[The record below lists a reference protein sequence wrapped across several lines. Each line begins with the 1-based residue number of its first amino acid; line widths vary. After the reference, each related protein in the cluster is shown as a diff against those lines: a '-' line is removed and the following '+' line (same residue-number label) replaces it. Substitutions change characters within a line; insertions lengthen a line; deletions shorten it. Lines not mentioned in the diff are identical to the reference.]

1 MPPHR
6 LAYRPTVMG
15 RRGVVTSAHPLA
27 SMAGIE
33 ILLAGGNAV
42 DAAVAVGSTLNVV
55 EPFMSSAG
63 GIGLMLISRG
73 GERHVLDFIGRAPRA
88 ADAAGCTEDDL
99 AGGPKSCATP
109 GNLGGWLAALERF
122 GTMDRARVL
131 APAIGH
137 AERGVPLTFKNVEFF
152 EAARAT
158 LGRSREA
165 ERLYLGNG
173 GPRAGGVV
181 TYKELA
187 ATFRQ
192 VAEGGAEVFY
202 RGPIAKAIARAVR
215 EAGGWLGEEDLAEFK
230 PEWREPA
237 TIAYRG
243 QQVYSM
249 PPPFSAFQ
257 MLETLNILEGYDLRA
272 WGHNSV
278 DYLHHLIEAV
288 KLGSADRLAYAYSG
302 QVPIAGLLSKKYA
315 DSQRARI
322 DAKRAAVSEGERH
335 TRERLPN
342 QITEGRPSTREGYA
356 PSDFPATREGYAPS
370 DFPATREGY
379 APSDSPATREG
390 YAPSDSP
397 AKFADE
403 HTTHFACA
411 DAAGTVVSVTQT
423 LGVPFGSGFAIPGT
437 GLVLNNILKWMDLDP
452 ASPNVVRAG
461 RKAGTMM
468 SPTQVFRDGAFA
480 LSIGTPGS
488 YGILQTT
495 AQMLLNVLEFGMNVQ
510 EAIEAPRVR
519 VYRDRLVDAE
529 ARITPEVRAGL
540 AARGHQVNEIGDW
553 SWIVGGGQG
562 LMRDAASGA
571 LMAGADP
578 RRDGYALAV

>member
-33 ILLAGGNAV
+33 MLLAGGNAM
-42 DAAVAVGSTLNVV
+42 DAAIAVGSTLNVV

-63 GIGLMLISRG
+63 GIGLMVVSRG
-73 GERHVLDFIGRAPRA
+73 GERHVLDFIGPSPKASDVARA
-88 ADAAGCTEDDL
+88 TEDEL
-99 AGGPKSCATP
+99 VGGPKSCATP
-109 GNLGGWLAALERF
+109 GNLGGWMAALERF
-122 GTMDRARVL
+122 GSMDRARVL

-152 EAARAT
+152 DKARAT

-173 GPRAGGVV
+173 GPRAGAVV

-187 ATFRQ
+187 GTFRQ
-192 VAEGGAEVFY
+192 VAEGGAEAFY
-202 RGPIAKAIARAVR
+202 RGPIAKTIARAVR
-215 EAGGWLGEEDLAEFK
+215 EAGGWLSEDDLAAFT
-230 PEWREPA
+230 PEWRAPV
-237 TIAYRG
+237 TITYRG
-243 QQVYSM
+243 RDVYTV

-257 MLETLNILEGYDLRA
+257 MLQTLNIMEGFDLRA
-272 WGHNSV
+272 WGHNSPE
-278 DYLHHLIEAV
+278 YLHHLIEAV
-288 KLGSADRLAYAYSG
+288 KIASADRLAYAYSPDP
-302 QVPIAGLLSKKYA
+302 PITGLLSKKYA

-322 DAKRAAVSEGERH
+322 EPKRAAVSEGERH
-335 TRERLPN
+335 DRNTLPG
-342 QITEGRPSTREGYA
+342 QIGEGH
-356 PSDFPATREGYAPS
+356 PAQ
-370 DFPATREGY
+370 
-379 APSDSPATREG
+379 
-390 YAPSDSP
+390 
-397 AKFADE
+397 FAHE

-423 LGVPFGSGFAIPGT
+423 LGVPFGSGFAVPGT
-437 GLVLNNILKWMDLDP
+437 GLVLNNILKWMDRDP
-452 ASPNVVRAG
+452 ASPNVLRPG

-468 SPTQVFRDGAFA
+468 SPTQVFEDGAFVM
-480 LSIGTPGS
+480 SIGTPGS

-495 AQMLLNVLEFGMNVQ
+495 PQMLLNVLEFGMSMQ
-510 EAIEAPRVR
+510 EAIEAPRLR
-519 VYRDRLVDAE
+519 VYRDRLVDVE
-529 ARITPEVRAGL
+529 SRIDAATRAAL
-540 AARGHQVNEIGDW
+540 TDRGHQVNVIDDW

-562 LMRDAASGA
+562 ITRDRESGA

-578 RRDGYALAV
+578 RRDGYALAL

>member
-192 VAEGGAEVFY
+192 VAEGGAEIFY

-342 QITEGRPSTREGYA
+342 QITEGRPS
-356 PSDFPATREGYAPS
+356 
-370 DFPATREGY
+370 TREGY